1 MKTTKEVFEKIKE
14 FEGLRL
20 TAYKCPA
27 GVWTIGYGHTSG
39 VKQGMTITK
48 SQAEKYLK
56 EDIENIEKKVDII
69 LNKRC
74 LTGLNIYQYS
84 ALVSFTFNCGS
95 TNLSNLTK
103 DRTVEN
109 IGKAITLYNKSNG
122 KVLQGLVTRRQW
134 ESDYFFRQEKIELAF
149 SNFLFKV
156 KGNYRVRKEP
166 AGTII
171 DSTTDGEYLQVKAM
185 TDNWVQTDKGWIHID
200 AFYFKLK

>member
-1 MKTTKEVFEKIKE
+1 MKITKEVFEKIKE

-20 TAYKCPA
+20 KAYKCPS

-39 VKQGMTITK
+39 VKEGMKITK
-48 SQAEKYLK
+48 AQAEKYLK
-56 EDIENIEKKVDII
+56 EDIENVEKKVDAV
-69 LNKRC
+69 LNRRN
-74 LTGLNIYQYS
+74 LSGLNLYQYS

-103 DRTVEN
+103 NRTVEQ

-122 KVLQGLVTRRQW
+122 KVLQGLVNRRQW
-134 ESDYFFRQEKIELAF
+134 ESDYFFRQEKIEMAF

-156 KGNYRVRKEP
+156 KGNYRIRKAP
-166 AGTII
+166 SGTII
-171 DSTTDGEYLQVKAM
+171 GSSVDGEYLQVKTM
-185 TDNWVQTDKGWIHID
+185 IDNWVQTEKGWIHID

>member
-1 MKTTKEVFEKIKE
+1 MKITKEVFEKIKE

-20 TAYKCPA
+20 TAYKCHA
-27 GVWTIGYGHTSG
+27 GVWTIGYGHTSR
-39 VKQGMTITK
+39 VKEGMTITK

-56 EDIENIEKKVDII
+56 EDIENVEKKVDAV
-69 LNKRC
+69 LNRRQ

-122 KVLQGLVTRRQW
+122 TVLQGLVNRRQW

-156 KGNYRVRKEP
+156 KGNYRVRKNP
-166 AGTII
+166 NGSII
-171 DSTTDGEYLQVKAM
+171 GSTVDGEYLQVKAM
-185 TDNWVQTDKGWIHID
+185 TDNWVQTDKGWIHFD
-200 AFYFKLK
+200 AFYFKLR